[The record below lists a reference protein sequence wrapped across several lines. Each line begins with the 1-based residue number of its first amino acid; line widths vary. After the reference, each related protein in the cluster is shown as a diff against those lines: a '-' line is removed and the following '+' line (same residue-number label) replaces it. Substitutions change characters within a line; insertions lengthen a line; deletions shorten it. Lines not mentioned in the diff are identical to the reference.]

1 MAALIKFENITK
13 EYLSGEVS
21 YKALKGISFEINAG
35 EFLTIMGP
43 SGSGKSTTMHIL
55 GGMDSAS
62 TGKYYLK
69 GEDVSKLD
77 DDELADFRNK
87 EVGFVFQAFNLL
99 PRTSV
104 LDNVILPLAYG
115 KVPRALRE
123 EKAVKALTQVGLEDK
138 LQNKPNQISGGQM
151 QRVAIARALVTEP
164 SIILADEPTGNL
176 DSKTSEEIMSI
187 FQKLNEQGKT
197 IILITHEP
205 DIARYSKRIITL
217 KDGEITSDKPNAD
230 RKVLL

>member
-77 DDELADFRNK
+77 DDELADLRNK
-87 EVGFVFQAFNLL
+87 EVWFVFQAFNLL